1 MKNWKTYKIDL
12 NPEQEAFL
20 HNRKHKT
27 GIAISYQLTEALKMY
42 IEAVEAKEKEGGK
55 NA

>member
-12 NPEQEAFL
+12 NLEQEAFL
-20 HNRKHKT
+20 HTRKAEK

-42 IEAVEAKEKEGGK
+42 IEAVEKKEGRDES
-55 NA
+55 N

>member
-12 NPEQEAFL
+12 NLEQEAFL
-20 HNRKHKT
+20 HTRKAEK

-42 IEAVEAKEKEGGK
+42 IEACEAKEKGGK
-55 NA
+55 NE